1 MRPFPTLLLAA
12 ACAGTVAC
20 APKLMKLPG
29 AGGPTASDA
38 RDVLSDATAV
48 CRGVHTLS
56 AEIAVSGSVN
66 AQRLRGRL
74 LVGVATPASARIEA
88 VAPAGQP
95 IFIFVARDADATLL
109 LPRDQR
115 VLEHGAPDAVLEAV
129 TGISLDG
136 AQLRRVLSGCP
147 QAPDPDS
154 ARAPAADWRI
164 VRDGADDIY
173 LHRLNGGA
181 SWQTAAMLHRP
192 GDPSGWRAEYRDYQQ
207 GLPRIVRL
215 VSGTSGR
222 FDLQLT
228 LSQLDV
234 NTTLSDEVFHI
245 EVPQTA
251 DRITIDELRKVGP
264 LARQSVREN

>member
-20 APKLMKLPG
+20 APTLMKLPG

>member
-20 APKLMKLPG
+20 APTLMKLPG

-154 ARAPAADWRI
+154 ARAPSADWRI

-251 DRITIDELRKVGP
+251 DRITMDELRKVGP
-264 LARQSVREN
+264 LARQSVRQN

>member
-1 MRPFPTLLLAA
+1 MRPSPTLLLAV

-38 RDVLSDATAV
+38 REVLSDATAV
-48 CRGVHTLS
+48 CRSVRTLS
-56 AEIAVSGSVN
+56 VEIAVSGSVN

-95 IFIFVARDADATLL
+95 IFIFVARDEDATLL

-115 VLEHGAPDAVLEAV
+115 VLEHGAPGAVLEAV

-147 QAPDPDS
+147 EAPDPES
-154 ARAPAADWRI
+154 TRAPDANWRV
-164 VRDGADDIY
+164 VRDGQDDIY

-181 SWQTAAMLHRP
+181 SWQTVAMQHRP
-192 GDPSGWRAEYRDYQQ
+192 GDRSGWHAEYRDYQQ
-207 GLPRIVRL
+207 GLPRTVRL
-215 VSGTSGR
+215 VSGTSGK

-228 LSQLDV
+228 LSQVDI
-234 NTTLSDEVFHI
+234 NAALSDEVFRV
-245 EVPQTA
+245 EVPRTA
-251 DRITIDELRKVGP
+251 DRITIDELREVGP
-264 LARQSVREN
+264 LARQSVRQD